1 MRKFEYKQIAY
12 LDVLDHGK
20 SVEPKKFGENS
31 EMEALHHLGSEGWEL
46 VTIENSE
53 FVVYYFKRELK

>member
-1 MRKFEYKQIAY
+1 
-12 LDVLDHGK
+12 LDLGK

-46 VTIENSE
+46 VTKENSK
-53 FVVYYFKRELK
+53 FVVHYFKRERK